1 MISLVKR
8 FLIALIIIAVLY
20 ALNLAMSKEGLF
32 GSMSKEG
39 LFGFGVPLY
48 QVDLWKMAGINI
60 ILAVSLN
67 LINGFTGQFS
77 IGHIGFMAVG
87 AYSSTFMT
95 VYYTQGLEQW
105 LAGILGASV
114 AAAIVFALV
123 IVIGAL
129 AAAVAGLIV
138 GIPSLRLRGDYLAIA
153 TLGFAEIIR
162 IVLVNMN
169 KVGGATGFR
178 GCVDPITNITCSD
191 PSLGRLTI
199 PAYTNFFWIGFLAVI
214 TIVVIYNIVNS
225 DMGRALISIR
235 EDELAAQA
243 MGVNTTRYKVT
254 AFVISSAF
262 AGVAGAL
269 YGHWRLPHPND
280 FTFVR
285 SFEIIIM
292 IVLGGMGSITG
303 AVLGALVITI
313 LPELLRTYPYE
324 IVMLLALIPVTAL
337 ILRAIGRE
345 RLPKVV
351 QSKLAHFAFVAAI
364 YLVLF
369 GLSMLLMNFV
379 LGLDLVLLGLIPL
392 GALVVNS
399 LPKVLRAGIGNII
412 LIVALMALVVAL
424 LVLPGGMQLIV
435 LDAWFSDVMVIALLP
450 VIALVVSSRI
460 VGFKL
465 TRRVVQTAFTFAAIF
480 LALFEIVRLL
490 IHAQARVSGVIGD
503 ITRYRLVIY
512 ALLLIIIM
520 ITRPQGILGNYEIAS
535 WLKRARKRPEGDAAV
550 GGSTGAPIA
559 EQSKSTKKSEK
570 ELENR

>member
-1 MISLVKR
+1 MMSFVKR
-8 FLIALIIIAVLY
+8 FLIALGIVAVLY
-20 ALNLAMSKEGLF
+20 ALNLA
-32 GSMSKEG
+32 MSKEG

-87 AYSSTFMT
+87 AYSSTFAT
-95 VYYTQGLEQW
+95 VYFTQGLEHS
-105 LAGILGASV
+105 LAGLVGATV
-114 AAAIVFALV
+114 AAAIVFAIV
-123 IVIGAL
+123 IAIGAL
-129 AAAVAGLIV
+129 GASVAGLIV

-162 IVLVNMN
+162 IVIVNMN

-178 GCVDPITNITCSD
+178 GCVDPITNVTCAD
-191 PSLGRLTI
+191 ASLGRLAI
-199 PAYTNFFWIGFLAVI
+199 PGYTTFFWIGLLAVI

-254 AFVISSAF
+254 SFVISSAF

-303 AVLGALVITI
+303 AVLGALVITFV
-313 LPELLRTYPYE
+313 PE
-324 IVMLLALIPVTAL
+324 
-337 ILRAIGRE
+337 
-345 RLPKVV
+345 
-351 QSKLAHFAFVAAI
+351 
-364 YLVLF
+364 
-369 GLSMLLMNFV
+369 
-379 LGLDLVLLGLIPL
+379 
-392 GALVVNS
+392 
-399 LPKVLRAGIGNII
+399 VLR
-412 LIVALMALVVAL
+412 M
-424 LVLPGGMQLIV
+424 LPGGV
-435 LDAWFSDVMVIALLP
+435 YN
-450 VIALVVSSRI
+450 
-460 VGFKL
+460 
-465 TRRVVQTAFTFAAIF
+465 
-480 LALFEIVRLL
+480 
-490 IHAQARVSGVIGD
+490 
-503 ITRYRLVIY
+503 YRLVIY
-512 ALLLIIIM
+512 ALMLIVIM
-520 ITRPQGILGNYEIAS
+520 ITRPQGILGNYEVMS
-535 WLKRARKRPEGDAAV
+535 WLKRARKRPEG
-550 GGSTGAPIA
+550 GGAIGGAEGAPIA
-559 EQSKSTKKSEK
+559 EQSNSTAKTQK